1 MPTPHLHL
9 SNALVLSAIAKLIT
23 LLFLLLVDALN
34 ILGVMPLTG
43 TEPCPYCTWSNMSSY
58 LVPSVTESL
67 RLSLSLD
74 DDECLAGLTVLT
86 SLGSDTTV
94 ERLLRCL
101 RRESVVWSDSEPE
114 SSSSWCERDLCDR
127 WDRCDRCDDLLT
139 VVPAS
144 SLSSS
149 VLLRCLRR
157 CVRREEPT

>member
-1 MPTPHLHL
+1 MSTPHL

-23 LLFLLLVDALN
+23 LLFLLLVDALI

-43 TEPCPYCTWSNMSSY
+43 TDPCPYCTWSNKSSY

-74 DDECLAGLTVLT
+74 DDECLIGLTVLT

-101 RRESVVWSDSEPE
+101 RRDSFEWSDSEPE
-114 SSSSWCERDLCDR
+114 SSSWCERDLCDR

-149 VLLRCLRR
+149 VRLRCLRR